1 MKQRRLSFEKGRHF
15 TLIELLVVIAIIAI
29 LAAMLLPALAKAR
42 EKARAI
48 SCVNNLK
55 HSTLA
60 AIMYGSDNQ
69 EMLPL
74 RIVVG
79 GSYGWGIVA
88 PLAYGKYMSD
98 GTKNYRCPA
107 GPTADKEI
115 DASCLS
121 QFSYGAMVTIN
132 ADQNVLKESLRK
144 YVSDQSYSVLACQ
157 QAQSSSS
164 VIYLY
169 DSVCNCVGTV
179 LHQEYYGG
187 KSSGSHVAARHGG
200 KLNAS
205 FIDGH
210 AATYTPESCI
220 ALTAED
226 ASDYTKSTAVVWEF
240 VIGDDWNAKRSLNY

>member
-1 MKQRRLSFEKGRHF
+1 MKQTRFAFEKERHF

-55 HSTLA
+55 HTTLA
-60 AIMYGSDNQ
+60 AIMYGSDNA

-74 RIVVG
+74 RIVASG
-79 GSYGWGIVA
+79 YGWGIVA
-88 PLAYGKYMSD
+88 PLAAGKYLND

-115 DASCLS
+115 DASCIS
-121 QFSYGAMVTIN
+121 QFSYAAMTTIN

-144 YVSDQSYSVLACQ
+144 YLSDQSYSVLACQ
-157 QAQSSSS
+157 QAQNSSS

-187 KSSGSHVAARHGG
+187 KSSGSLAAARHGG

-210 AATYTPESCI
+210 AATFTPESCI

-226 ASDYTKSTAVVWEF
+226 ASDYTKSNAVVWAF
-240 VIGDDWNAKRSLNY
+240 VIGDDWNAKQSHNY